1 MLRMTIVR
9 RPTQTLCNCPCLQCN
24 QQEIDKEKNSQKCL
38 HSLGRPGQMMM
49 RLPHWAHICD
59 TGADCWY
66 CDDVTQILETCDKMI
81 HGCDTLCDTTR
92 PQWSETE
99 QYFTGI
105 FGHHWD
111 NAHRCQSQN
120 DPQNRSSC
128 LVVAILNLFSPH
140 SSGNILSYRSPAVM
154 MVIRPWTIVPVMTD
168 NDIGDT
174 EQWEERDH
182 LKVVSIFLQLFH
194 DKWLFKHFDC
204 WDVVLPIRL
213 TTANTFWL
221 PAN

>member
-81 HGCDTLCDTTR
+81 HGCDTLCDSTR
-92 PQWSETE
+92 PHWSET
-99 QYFTGI
+99 QQYLRHRKYFTGI
-105 FGHHWD
+105 FGHHRN
-111 NAHRCQSQN
+111 NAHRCWSQN
-120 DPQNRSSC
+120 DPQIRSSC
-128 LVVAILNLFSPH
+128 LVVAISNLFSPH
-140 SSGNILSYRSPAVM
+140 LSGNILSNRALQWWWLSDHGQLCRLWLTMTLETLSSERSVTISRWSQFSSSYSMTLVGTSAENKLQMAV
-154 MVIRPWTIVPVMTD
+154 
-168 NDIGDT
+168 
-174 EQWEERDH
+174 
-182 LKVVSIFLQLFH
+182 
-194 DKWLFKHFDC
+194 
-204 WDVVLPIRL
+204 
-213 TTANTFWL
+213 
-221 PAN
+221 